1 MVDRSKTLV
10 DTFVEISAMSLKTV
24 FRLIAFDKVMYANYH

>member
-10 DTFVEISAMSLKTV
+10 DTFVEISAVGLKAV
-24 FRLIAFDKVMYANYH
+24 FKLTAFDKVMYANYH